1 MFLSII
7 LLIFSI
13 ILLFFGV
20 FFVIWWKNYGKSIYF
35 MLKNVSKHQKTP
47 FDLKNLENLE
57 QFHRNM
63 SNFGGQSAYFDPKIK
78 EILNKMGKKGSKKP

>member
-1 MFLSII
+1 
-7 LLIFSI
+7 
-13 ILLFFGV
+13 
-20 FFVIWWKNYGKSIYF
+20 